1 MSQFRHWRGRYR
13 SLGVG
18 KTVSVSRGQETLA
31 CSVLRSLDVKKNK
44 MLGVV
49 IEAIILIAEI

>member
-1 MSQFRHWRGRYR
+1 MPQFWHWRGMYR
-13 SLGVG
+13 SLRVR
-18 KTVSVSRGQETLA
+18 KKVSVSRGQETLA